1 MTYCTYQ
8 YIANKNN
15 GNYCKRKWNDI
26 ISVVIKVVMDIELF
40 S

>member
-15 GNYCKRKWNDI
+15 RNYCKSKWDDI
-26 ISVVIKVVMDIELF
+26 IPVIKVIMDIELF